1 MFVQYRTFG
10 RVLALAAAT
19 CLGLA
24 VVAVSAE
31 ASEGEEHVHHMD
43 HMNHM
48 DHKDHAAP
56 GAGMDHSQ
64 HMAMMNKTGYQRS
77 EHRYALPELT
87 LVDQGG
93 EPVPVRSL
101 LEGDE
106 PVMLNF
112 IFTTCTTICPV
123 MSATFAQV
131 QEELGPA
138 REKVRMVSVSIDPE
152 HDTPERLR
160 EYAERYKAGPQWRFL
175 TGDLDDSIAVQK
187 AFDVYRGN
195 KMSHEPTTLLRVSQD
210 GPWVRLDGIASAA
223 QIVAEYRGLA
233 QH

>member
-43 HMNHM
+43 HM

>member
-24 VVAVSAE
+24 VVAVFAE